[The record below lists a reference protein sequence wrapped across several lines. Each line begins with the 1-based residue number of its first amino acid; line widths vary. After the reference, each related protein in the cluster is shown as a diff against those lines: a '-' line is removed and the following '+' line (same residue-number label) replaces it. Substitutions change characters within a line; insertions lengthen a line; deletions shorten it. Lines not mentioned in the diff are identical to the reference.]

1 MLATAGD
8 ALQAACNVLN
18 AHLESRTY
26 LASERLTV
34 ADISLAEALAALGPF
49 NITSLAS
56 FPYLLRYFNTV
67 QATAK
72 PKAPSVGVAVPGS
85 KWGRGRIRIKELLQQ
100 GTALVGQEVVAY
112 IVLCLYVILY
122 RCWLRVGFAPQEMQI
137 RSACS
142 LWSSPMD
149 PLLKASNSY
158 SKVHHCCC
166 CLY

>member
-1 MLATAGD
+1 MCLALNATGASPTPEHRANVLATAGD

-49 NITSLAS
+49 NIMSLAS

-72 PKAPSVGVAVPGS
+72 PKAPAVGAAVPGS

-100 GTALVGQEVVAY
+100 GTALVGQEVRELPPY
-112 IVLCLYVILY
+112 YCNIMPRIIY
-122 RCWLRVGFAPQEMQI
+122 
-137 RSACS
+137 
-142 LWSSPMD
+142 
-149 PLLKASNSY
+149 
-158 SKVHHCCC
+158 
-166 CLY
+166 